1 MSEESKARNGLSPG
15 IFMLGVSVVLIAICI
30 LAFLNMQQRAD
41 AKHEVE
47 VARNEEAA
55 ACEASG
61 GKVLRTAGAWGQPLM
76 ATGGKVACFRDGVL
90 AD

>member
-1 MSEESKARNGLSPG
+1 MSEESKARNGLSPVVS
-15 IFMLGVSVVLIAICI
+15 MLGVSVVVIAIGI
-30 LAFLNMQQRAD
+30 LGFLNMQQYVD
-41 AKHEVE
+41 AKHEE
-47 VARNEEAA
+47 AARNEEAA

-61 GKVLRTAGAWGQPLM
+61 GKVLRTAGARGQPLM